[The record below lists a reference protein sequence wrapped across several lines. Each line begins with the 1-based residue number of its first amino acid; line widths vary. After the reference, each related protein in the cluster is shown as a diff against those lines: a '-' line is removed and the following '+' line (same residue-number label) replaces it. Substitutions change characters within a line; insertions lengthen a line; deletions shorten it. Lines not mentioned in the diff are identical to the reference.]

1 MKVNMSRPK
10 EFYIKIIVILF
21 IILMTVLVFVKFRKD
36 NNPDRITEEQKNA
49 IFNNIDKSTNAK
61 ITKFATYGTHFN
73 LDGTIDIV
81 KLSGIKIEYVDLII
95 KNLNGDENSIKAN
108 FNYSDNTCSF
118 STSDE
123 INTGVDLE
131 NLPIDTYYM
140 FIKVTY
146 SNSDIKYY
154 SLVNDSE
161 YSDITYYTITKNN
174 SNNKIDIS
182 FNTYNNTKYLSI
194 VVSKAQNLPD
204 DVYDI
209 AIDPARGGLD
219 RGSTSGEYTEAD
231 LVLNY
236 GLKLKS
242 ELENLG
248 LKVYISRDSNSS
260 KKEDTANNMYSENGR
275 INILNAS
282 HAKLLLSLQINGTS
296 YNKKTGGLEIY
307 APSNCNLD
315 FATCLAGNI
324 VNKSGL
330 YYSENTQFKKADGV
344 YVRNFTN
351 SDILAFKSNAIK
363 GKYEPYSITLTT
375 PYLYIIRETGGIS
388 TNAFVDGRNTKYGTN
403 KYYNSN
409 TGIESYVVDLGYMS
423 IEKDLSII
431 INNMSGY
438 IDGILNSVKTYCNL

>member
-1 MKVNMSRPK
+1 MKVNMSHPK

-21 IILMTVLVFVKFRKD
+21 IILMTVLIFIKFHKD
-36 NNPDRITEEQKNA
+36 NNPNRIIEEQKNA
-49 IFNNIDKSTNAK
+49 IFSNIDKSTNAK

-81 KLSGIKIEYVDLII
+81 KLSGINIDYVDLII

-108 FNYSDNTCSF
+108 FNYSNNTCFF

-123 INTGVDLE
+123 INTGIDLE
-131 NLPIDTYYM
+131 TLQINTYYM
-140 FIKVTY
+140 FIKITY

-161 YSDITYYTITKNN
+161 YSNITYYTITKNN

-182 FNTYNNTKYLSI
+182 FDTYNDIKYLSL
-194 VVSKAQNLPD
+194 VVSKAQSLPE

-209 AIDPARGGLD
+209 AINPSRGGLD
-219 RGSTSGEYTEAD
+219 KGSTSGDLTESD

-248 LKVYISRDSNSS
+248 LKVFISRDENFS
-260 KKEDTANNMYSENGR
+260 KKEDTANNMYNENGR

-282 HAKLLLSLQINGTS
+282 HAKLLISLQINGTS
-296 YNKKTGGLEIY
+296 YNKKTGGIEVY
-307 APSNCNLD
+307 APSNSNLD
-315 FATCLAGNI
+315 FANCLAENL

-363 GKYEPYSITLTT
+363 GKYEPYNITLTT

-409 TGIESYVVDLGYMS
+409 TGIESYVINLGYMS
-423 IEKDLSII
+423 IEKDLSNIA
-431 INNMSGY
+431 NNVNGY
-438 IDGILNSVKTYCNL
+438 IDGILNSVQIYCNL

>member
-21 IILMTVLVFVKFRKD
+21 IILMTVLIFVKFRKD
-36 NNPDRITEEQKNA
+36 NNPDKITEEQKNA
-49 IFNNIDKSTNAK
+49 LFSSIDSNTNVK

-73 LDGTIDIV
+73 LEGTLDIV
-81 KLSGIKIEYVDLII
+81 KLSGIKINYVDLIV
-95 KNLNGDENSIKAN
+95 KNLKGDESIIKAN
-108 FNYSDNTCSF
+108 FNYSDNVCSF

-123 INTGVDLE
+123 INNGLDLE
-131 NLPIDTYYM
+131 NLSIDTYYLLLK
-140 FIKVTY
+140 ITY
-146 SNSDIKYY
+146 SNSDVKYY

-174 SNNKIDIS
+174 TNNKIDIS
-182 FNTYNNTKYLSI
+182 FDAYNNIKYMFI
-194 VVSKAQNLPD
+194 NVTKAQALPE

-219 RGSTSGEYTEAD
+219 KGSTSGDYTEAN

-248 LKVYISRDSNSS
+248 FKVYISRDRNSS
-260 KKEDTANNMYSENGR
+260 EKEDTANNMYSENGR
-275 INILNAS
+275 INTLNAS
-282 HAKLLLSLQINGTS
+282 HAKLLISLQINGTS
-296 YNKKTGGLEIY
+296 YNKKNGGIEVY
-307 APSNCNLD
+307 APNNCNLD
-315 FATCLAGNI
+315 FAKKLAQNL
-324 VNKSGL
+324 VNMSGS
-330 YYSENTQFKKADGV
+330 YYSQNTQFKKDEGV

-351 SDILAFKSNAIK
+351 SDILAFKSKAIK
-363 GKYEPYSITLTT
+363 GNYEPYNITLST
-375 PYLYIIRETGGIS
+375 PYLYIIRETGGVS

-409 TGIESYVVDLGYMS
+409 TGIETYVVNLGYMS
-423 IEKDLSII
+423 IENDLNNIV
-431 INNMSGY
+431 NNMNGY
-438 IDGILNSVKTYCNL
+438 IDGILDSIKSYCNL

>member
-1 MKVNMSRPK
+1 MKINMSKPK
-10 EFYIKIIVILF
+10 KFYLKIIVILF
-21 IILMTVLVFVKFRKD
+21 IILMTVLIFVKIRID
-36 NNPDRITEEQKNA
+36 TNPDKITEEQKKA
-49 IFNNIDKSTNAK
+49 LFNLVEKNTNVK
-61 ITKFATYGTHFN
+61 VKKFATYGTHFN
-73 LDGTIDIV
+73 LDGMVDIV
-81 KLSGIKIEYVDLII
+81 KVSGIKINYVDLVV
-95 KNLNGDENSIKAN
+95 KNLNGEENSIKAN
-108 FNYSDNTCSF
+108 FNYSDNICSF

-123 INTGVDLE
+123 INNGIDLE
-131 NLPIDTYYM
+131 KLSIGTY
-140 FIKVTY
+140 FILIKVTY

-154 SLVNDSE
+154 SLINDSE

-174 SNNKIDIS
+174 SNNKINIS
-182 FNTYNNTKYLSI
+182 FDTYNDTKYLSI
-194 VVSKAQNLPD
+194 VVSKSQNLPA

-219 RGSTSGEYTEAD
+219 KGSTSGEYTEAG

-248 LKVYISRDSNSS
+248 LKVYISRDENSPE
-260 KKEDTANNMYSENGR
+260 KEDTANNMYSENGR

-282 HAKLLLSLQINGTS
+282 HAKLLISLQINGTS
-296 YNKKTGGLEIY
+296 YNKKTGGIEVY

-315 FATCLAGNI
+315 FASCLAENI

-363 GKYEPYSITLTT
+363 GKYEPYNITLTT

-409 TGIESYVVDLGYMS
+409 IGIESYVVNLGYIS
-423 IEKDLSII
+423 IEKDLNNI

-438 IDGILNSVKTYCNL
+438 IDGISNSVKTYCNL

>member
-1 MKVNMSRPK
+1 MKINISKPK

-21 IILMTVLVFVKFRKD
+21 IILMTVLIFVKFRTD
-36 NNPDRITEEQKNA
+36 NNPDKITEEQKNA
-49 IFNNIDKSTNAK
+49 LFSGIEKNTNAN

-73 LDGTIDIV
+73 LDGTIDIAKV
-81 KLSGIKIEYVDLII
+81 SGIKINYVDLII

-108 FNYSDNTCSF
+108 FNYTDNVCSF

-123 INTGVDLE
+123 INTGIDLE
-131 NLPIDTYYM
+131 NLPLDTYYL

-146 SNSDIKYY
+146 SNSDVKYY
-154 SLVNDSE
+154 SLVNGSE
-161 YSDITYYTITKNN
+161 DNGITYYTITKNN
-174 SNNKIDIS
+174 SNNKINIS
-182 FNTYNNTKYLSI
+182 FDTYNGTTYMSI
-194 VVSKAQNLPD
+194 SVNKAESLPD

-209 AIDPARGGLD
+209 AIDPSRGGRD
-219 RGSTSGEYTEAD
+219 KGSTSGNYTESD

-236 GLKLKS
+236 GLKLKT

-248 LKVYISRDSNSS
+248 LKVSISRDKSS
-260 KKEDTANNMYSENGR
+260 SETEDTANNMYSENGR

-282 HAKLLLSLQINGTS
+282 HAKLLISLQVNGTS
-296 YNKKTGGLEIY
+296 YDKKNGGIEVY

-315 FATCLAGNI
+315 FAEQLAKNL
-324 VNKSGL
+324 VTNSAL

-351 SDILAFKSNAIK
+351 SDILAFKSKAIK
-363 GKYEPYSITLTT
+363 GNYEPYNITLST
-375 PYLYIIRETGGIS
+375 PYLYVIRETGGIS

-409 TGIESYVVDLGYMS
+409 TGIEAYVVNLGYMS
-423 IEKDLSII
+423 IERDLNNII
-431 INNMSGY
+431 SNMDGY
-438 IDGILNSVKTYCNL
+438 INGILDSIKSYCNL